1 MFRDRLD
8 EATLY
13 RLSAGRRRAEFLE
26 MLFPDGMGAPPR
38 LSDPSA
44 QAYTLS
50 ALAAAYHLNGRPG
63 QAIPLYERSNE
74 SDEKSGRRHELAV
87 GLDNLSEA
95 LRHTGG
101 LRESEG
107 HARRALVIAR
117 DLGNQFQQAIS
128 LQLMGLIMAAR
139 GVLGGSQA
147 ALRRSLRV
155 FHDQDNA
162 QGEGL
167 LNFFLAQAALWPG
180 DPAAARPLAN
190 LAWEWAHVHRVEID
204 FIRAA
209 RVRGEAALGLNDLE
223 VADERLS
230 HALARAR
237 AVDRA
242 DEELPTL
249 VALAEVRRR
258 QANPSGARQL
268 LEDVWEPAELGP
280 YPLLH
285 ADARDVL
292 ARIER
297 DEGNKPAAVE
307 AATAAYRLAWCDGPP
322 FAYHWGLE
330 AAKAH
335 LAALGAPEPDDL
347 PPYDESQYEPM
358 PEVEIDPP
366 EGPT

>member
-1 MFRDRLD
+1 M
-8 EATLY
+8 
-13 RLSAGRRRAEFLE
+13 
-26 MLFPDGMGAPPR
+26 
-38 LSDPSA
+38 
-44 QAYTLS
+44 
-50 ALAAAYHLNGRPG
+50 
-63 QAIPLYERSNE
+63 
-74 SDEKSGRRHELAV
+74 
-87 GLDNLSEA
+87 
-95 LRHTGG
+95 
-101 LRESEG
+101 
-107 HARRALVIAR
+107 
-117 DLGNQFQQAIS
+117 
-128 LQLMGLIMAAR
+128 
-139 GVLGGSQA
+139 
-147 ALRRSLRV
+147 
-155 FHDQDNA
+155 
-162 QGEGL
+162 
-167 LNFFLAQAALWPG
+167 
-180 DPAAARPLAN
+180 
-190 LAWEWAHVHRVEID
+190 
-204 FIRAA
+204 
-209 RVRGEAALGLNDLE
+209 NDLE

-335 LAALGAPEPDDL
+335 LGGIGRARARRLAPIRRVPVRADARGRDRPAGGSYIGESSGSDL
-347 PPYDESQYEPM
+347 LTNICAEH
-358 PEVEIDPP
+358 
-366 EGPT
+366 TC